1 MTWLH
6 LFLRDTKRTVSW
18 EQCDRQNHSHQTR
31 SLYMSSSISQYRCSH
46 QRDQNAASSTT
57 RTHDLL
63 VTVSAYQANLFWVVS
78 EQSIIKAPRERA
90 HGNANC
96 VNLLPITTVL
106 LYKLGAERLQ
116 TCHGQ
121 LPTLAADSF
130 ILPNLFTFP
139 RAALLLPF
147 FANPGLS
154 LPISTP
160 SADVIIIDCNSLCDS
175 KLYTNPSVISTAV
188 YMVGTDPL
196 FGPILG
202 IVYKTDKSHSC
213 VIISRHGASGFV
225 DMTLSHKSRYYGAVK
240 NLEDK
245 SSAVSRAL
253 GIALLRAYVTMD
265 KNIRTY
271 LAKNAL
277 QTSFLYDYDET
288 CAGKTASQLVVGD
301 GHGPEEIGK
310 LVLESGVVEPKFVR
324 SSAVDIVYED
334 SDETIEDN
342 NRLVYLLGE
351 QLEQL
356 FDPLSEY
363 SPEGVEEVYEPPR
376 DEDTDRRGAGGDV
389 DQEDDENGREPSPTS
404 SNFSDS
410 ATLTSVCYELI
421 TIQNNFRDALI
432 SFLQSY
438 LIPLRIQVINGAI
451 PSLNMTK
458 LNSIFPPTID
468 EIARIHNLFQTALKA
483 ATPFGS
489 SEIVRATGMTL
500 PYFYKPCM
508 RHEAALRSFSDL
520 YGDYS
525 ALIAESGFVPPVPYS
540 QQRIQSVLAA
550 SQNLTKIKLLLDR
563 IVKLSN
569 WGDKHD
575 ATMMYYHA
583 AVNTIESFAR
593 VENHVVYDKRVFTP
607 TGKILVEFA
616 SGWPRE
622 LQYGWINRRVVS
634 IFDVTSVFETREMRT
649 ESRNTQQHN
658 GSSPSSSK
666 DSILII
672 FTDHILL
679 LEVEPSYSSTIQTQ
693 AQKRIASGVSFHSV
707 SIADMLMHSLINEV
721 AVPQIPPLRVKFWA
735 PISHVFASE
744 YNFGHNLSLFAVG
757 GFNTAEYGNE
767 GIVPNSLENATGG
780 SGSSTTTL
788 LFTLKTP
795 VAPKIVELCT
805 KAKIMSKTQPFHL
818 FHHQKTHGL
827 NLFMT
832 VHEMQGYLSEQR
844 KSPIAIFLN
853 MDGSDG
859 KQLARELTKR
869 HELDAA
875 FSISLLS
882 NESAHVTLHSKFAY
896 TLDRQVSLDSLANF
910 INTEVSN
917 LYTLYLSPANPEM
930 VESIVQGNEMVAQQL
945 MDFATRQAHTKPTK
959 PVQSKSMIDDAA
971 LVVTGV
977 SKPVQGVHA
986 KPPVPAKDVK
996 SAKPSAKPSAKAPTK
1011 ASPSLKSKKSVL
1023 SLLGKS
1029 PKNSPNP
1036 ELNRKDSM
1044 WMKLKGKL
1052 RSPSLREE
1060 DEDED
1065 VVESGR
1071 VPDVPQKINVPPPV
1085 PVVPPT
1091 GEMHG
1096 LGISAKTPEMDGGK
1110 FGAAETPRPTLENDP
1125 DVTPKVVRRK
1135 KSFAALRRGIQT
1147 NSDDED
1153 GAEVDDIGYGDVDN
1167 PRVNSESTYG
1177 GESGA
1182 HGADRAVSGVSDA
1195 TRAVSSDYGAV
1206 SEATRNFSGIQGVTG
1221 DPRAAELRAASGV
1234 RSVSRPLPVPNA
1246 DRTPST
1252 ATAIYSGN
1260 DTSAFNS
1267 SSGYNSSSVAA
1278 NTTSSGVYDPTGV
1291 YANTTNGT
1299 TSGVYPDA
1307 STRAVF
1313 NNTTTNS
1320 SGYNTTNPV
1329 DALGV
1334 FGAPAASG
1342 VVGTGSIV
1350 VTDSSGVDTSAS
1362 QPGITSSGSIRPIKK
1377 EPSHPVFDSNHQLPT
1392 SHSHYYTYSGS
1403 ESEDNVANQR
1413 HTWND
1418 SYDSELM
1425 GGGHGRN
1432 MSSLE
1437 SLDCG
1442 ESRDASVSHASRD
1455 SRNDVK
1461 LFDFIKTNRSS
1472 AADPDCVDDVSEFS
1486 SFHSSEESSSRGSD
1500 FNDSRRFEDS
1510 RRFDESRDFM
1520 AESRDQSRVYPS
1532 QAQSRDQSQYYDQ
1545 SRDFMA
1551 DSTSDLQAAR
1561 NYLASR
1567 DSDESRDFM
1576 VDSSRDFLA
1585 GSSRDILPPGTSRD
1599 DSARQLRH
1607 MKSSSMAQFK
1617 YPPPLP
1623 PISSENPAE
1632 DEFSSFSYLAGIL
1645 QGKVALGEEDGK
1657 SLESAH
1663 ARRTSKSARVY
1674 SRNPV
1679 DTSQVPQSESF
1690 TSSIESGSTGGALY
1704 PDLRDSSIMFLGKY
1718 VRDRSPA
1725 KGQTRVKKE
1734 WVDEYE

>member
-1 MTWLH
+1 M
-6 LFLRDTKRTVSW
+6 
-18 EQCDRQNHSHQTR
+18 
-31 SLYMSSSISQYRCSH
+31 I
-46 QRDQNAASSTT
+46 
-57 RTHDLL
+57 
-63 VTVSAYQANLFWVVS
+63 
-78 EQSIIKAPRERA
+78 
-90 HGNANC
+90 
-96 VNLLPITTVL
+96 
-106 LYKLGAERLQ
+106 
-116 TCHGQ
+116 
-121 LPTLAADSF
+121 
-130 ILPNLFTFP
+130 
-139 RAALLLPF
+139 
-147 FANPGLS
+147 
-154 LPISTP
+154 
-160 SADVIIIDCNSLCDS
+160 
-175 KLYTNPSVISTAV
+175 
-188 YMVGTDPL
+188 GTDPL

-202 IVYKTDKSHSC
+202 IVYKTGRSHSC

-253 GIALLRAYVTMD
+253 GIALLRSYVTMD

-288 CAGKTASQLVVGD
+288 CAGKTASSLVVGD
-301 GHGPEEIGK
+301 GHGPEAIGK

-376 DEDTDRRGAGGDV
+376 EDEVRPPSSSTEEGDNNEEEH
-389 DQEDDENGREPSPTS
+389 DPESQSPKKT
-404 SNFSDS
+404 FSDS

-421 TIQNNFRDALI
+421 TIQSNFRDALI

-525 ALIAESGFVPPVPYS
+525 ALIAESGFMPPVPYS
-540 QQRIQSVLAA
+540 QQRIQSVLSA

-569 WGDKHD
+569 WGEKHD

-593 VENHVVYDKRVFTP
+593 VENNVVYDKRVFTP

-634 IFDVTSVFETREMRT
+634 IFDVTDVFAREEQSGKAQTRA
-649 ESRNTQQHN
+649 
-658 GSSPSSSK
+658 P
-666 DSILII
+666 SILII

-679 LEVEPSYSSTIQTQ
+679 LEVEASYSTAIKSQ
-693 AQKRIASGVSFHSV
+693 AQKRAASGVSFHSV

-721 AVPQIPPLRVKFWA
+721 AVPQIPQLSVKFWA
-735 PISHVFASE
+735 PISQVFASE

-757 GFNTAEYGNE
+757 GFNTAESGNE
-767 GIVPNSLENATGG
+767 GVIPTSLENPTGG

-788 LFTLKTP
+788 LFTLKNP

-832 VHEMQGYLSEQR
+832 VHEMQGYMSEQR

-853 MDGSDG
+853 VDGADG
-859 KQLARELTKR
+859 KQLARDLTKR
-869 HELDAA
+869 HDLDAA
-875 FSISLLS
+875 FSISLQQ
-882 NESAHVTLHSKFAY
+882 NETAHVTLYSKFAY
-896 TLDRQVSLDSLANF
+896 TLDRRVTLDLLANF

-917 LYTLYLSPANPEM
+917 LYTLFLSPANPDM

-945 MDFATRQAHTKPTK
+945 VDYATRSASAKTAKTAK
-959 PVQSKSMIDDAA
+959 PVPSKSMIDDSA

-986 KPPVPAKDVK
+986 KPPAAAKTAKTV
-996 SAKPSAKPSAKAPTK
+996 AKPAK

-1029 PKNSPNP
+1029 PKPGQNSPVP

-1052 RSPSLREE
+1052 KSPSLREE
-1060 DEDED
+1060 DEDEEEGE
-1065 VVESGR
+1065 VHSR
-1071 VPDVPQKINVPPPV
+1071 VPEVSKKINVPPPV

-1096 LGISAKTPEMDGGK
+1096 LGISSKTPEMTGET
-1110 FGAAETPRPTLENDP
+1110 FGAGETPRATQDNDP
-1125 DVTPKVVRRK
+1125 DATPKVVRRK

-1147 NSDDED
+1147 NSDEEDE
-1153 GAEVDDIGYGDVDN
+1153 AEVGYGDIDN
-1167 PRVNSESTYG
+1167 LRVNSESTYG
-1177 GESGA
+1177 GSNTRAVSG
-1182 HGADRAVSGVSDA
+1182 VSGVSDA
-1195 TRAVSSDYGAV
+1195 TRAVSGV
-1206 SEATRNFSGIQGVTG
+1206 SSNYRNFSGIQGVTG
-1221 DPRAAELRAASGV
+1221 DPRAAAESRASSGV
-1234 RSVSRPLPVPNA
+1234 SGPRPLPVPE
-1246 DRTPST
+1246 ST
-1252 ATAIYSGN
+1252 
-1260 DTSAFNS
+1260 FNS

-1278 NTTSSGVYDPTGV
+1278 NTTASGIYDPTGV
-1291 YANTTNGT
+1291 YSNSSV
-1299 TSGVYPDA
+1299 SGAQYDA
-1307 STRAVF
+1307 STRAIH
-1313 NNTTTNS
+1313 NNTTSS
-1320 SGYNTTNPV
+1320 SGYTNPV

-1334 FGAPAASG
+1334 FGAPIAS
-1342 VVGTGSIV
+1342 TRGSII
-1350 VTDSSGVDTSAS
+1350 VTDSSAVNTSNS
-1362 QPGITSSGSIRPIKK
+1362 QPGITSTGSIRPIKK
-1377 EPSHPVFDSNHQLPT
+1377 EASHPVFETNPQLPT

-1403 ESEDNVANQR
+1403 ESEGHNLSNQR

-1425 GGGHGRN
+1425 GGGAGHGRN
-1432 MSSLE
+1432 ISSLE

-1442 ESRDASVSHASRD
+1442 ESRDASDTHASRD

-1472 AADPDCVDDVSEFS
+1472 AADPDEVSEFS
-1486 SFHSSEESSSRGSD
+1486 SFHSSEDSGSYEH
-1500 FNDSRRFEDS
+1500 RFAD
-1510 RRFDESRDFM
+1510 DSRDFM
-1520 AESRDQSRVYPS
+1520 AESRDQSRVYPYN
-1532 QAQSRDQSQYYDQ
+1532 QSHDQSGYYDQ
-1545 SRDFMA
+1545 SREFMA
-1551 DSTSDLQAAR
+1551 DSMSDIQAAR

-1576 VDSSRDFLA
+1576 VDSSRDFLP
-1585 GSSRDILPPGTSRD
+1585 GSSRDILPADAT
-1599 DSARQLRH
+1599 RQTRH

-1617 YPPPLP
+1617 YPPPLAP
-1623 PISSENPAE
+1623 LASENQLDA
-1632 DEFSSFSYLAGIL
+1632 EFSSFSYLAGIL

-1657 SLESAH
+1657 SLEATH
-1663 ARRTSKSARVY
+1663 ARQTSKSARVY

-1679 DTSQVPQSESF
+1679 DTSHVPASDSF
-1690 TSSIESGSTGGALY
+1690 SSSIESGSTGALY

-1718 VRDRSPA
+1718 VRDKSPV
-1725 KGQTRVKKE
+1725 KGQKKKG
-1734 WVDEYE
+1734 WTDEYD

>member
-1 MTWLH
+1 M
-6 LFLRDTKRTVSW
+6 
-18 EQCDRQNHSHQTR
+18 
-31 SLYMSSSISQYRCSH
+31 
-46 QRDQNAASSTT
+46 
-57 RTHDLL
+57 
-63 VTVSAYQANLFWVVS
+63 
-78 EQSIIKAPRERA
+78 
-90 HGNANC
+90 
-96 VNLLPITTVL
+96 
-106 LYKLGAERLQ
+106 
-116 TCHGQ
+116 
-121 LPTLAADSF
+121 
-130 ILPNLFTFP
+130 
-139 RAALLLPF
+139 
-147 FANPGLS
+147 
-154 LPISTP
+154 
-160 SADVIIIDCNSLCDS
+160 IIIDCNSLCDS
-175 KLYTNPSVISTAV
+175 KLYTNPSVISTSV
-188 YMVGTDPL
+188 YMVGSDPL

-301 GHGPEEIGK
+301 GHGPEAIGK

-376 DEDTDRRGAGGDV
+376 EDSSGTAEGNRGDAV
-389 DQEDDENGREPSPTS
+389 DSEPSPTS
-404 SNFSDS
+404 PTYSDS

-634 IFDVTSVFETREMRT
+634 IFDVSSVFETRDT
-649 ESRNTQQHN
+649 ES
-658 GSSPSSSK
+658 PKSSSTK

-757 GFNTAEYGNE
+757 GFNTAESGNE
-767 GIVPNSLENATGG
+767 GIVPNSLANATGG

-788 LFTLKTP
+788 LFSLKNP
-795 VAPKIVELCT
+795 AAPKIVELCT

-853 MDGSDG
+853 MSGAADVGG

-875 FSISLLS
+875 FSISLLP

-896 TLDRQVSLDSLANF
+896 TLDRHVSLDALANF

-930 VESIVQGNEMVAQQL
+930 VESIVRGNEMVAQQL
-945 MDFATRQAHTKPTK
+945 VDFATRQASAQPAKPAAK
-959 PVQSKSMIDDAA
+959 AAPGRSMIDDAA

-986 KPPVPAKDVK
+986 KPPSVPAKDA
-996 SAKPSAKPSAKAPTK
+996 AKPPKTPKTAAKP
-1011 ASPSLKSKKSVL
+1011 SPSLKSKKSVL

-1052 RSPSLREE
+1052 KSPSLREE
-1060 DEDED
+1060 DEEADED
-1065 VVESGR
+1065 VVPSGR
-1071 VPDVPQKINVPPPV
+1071 VPDVPHKIDVPPPV

-1096 LGISAKTPEMDGGK
+1096 LGISANAKTPEMDGAAQ
-1110 FGAAETPRPTLENDP
+1110 FGAAGETPRPTVDNDP
-1125 DVTPKVVRRK
+1125 EATPKVVRRK

-1147 NSDDED
+1147 NSDEED
-1153 GAEVDDIGYGDVDN
+1153 GGEDVGDELNDVGYGDVDN
-1167 PRVNSESTYG
+1167 PRINSESTYG
-1177 GESGA
+1177 GSTGEYATRGA
-1182 HGADRAVSGVSDA
+1182 SGVSDA
-1195 TRAVSSDYGAV
+1195 TRAVSGVSSDYRAASDPV

-1221 DPRAAELRAASGV
+1221 DPRAAESSRAASGASGM

-1291 YANTTNGT
+1291 YSNNGAL
-1299 TSGVYPDA
+1299 PDA
-1307 STRAVF
+1307 STRAVY
-1313 NNTTTNS
+1313 NNSSGYNS

-1334 FGAPAASG
+1334 FGASG
-1342 VVGTGSIV
+1342 AGAVGTGSIV
-1350 VTDSSGVDTSAS
+1350 VTDSSGVDSSGVTTGQ

-1377 EPSHPVFDSNHQLPT
+1377 DPSHPVFESNPPIPT

-1403 ESEDNVANQR
+1403 ESEGNITNNNNINQR

-1425 GGGHGRN
+1425 GGGGHGRN
-1432 MSSLE
+1432 LSSLE

-1442 ESRDASVSHASRD
+1442 ESRDANASRASRD

-1472 AADPDCVDDVSEFS
+1472 AADPDGIDDVSEFS
-1486 SFHSSEESSSRGSD
+1486 SFHSSEESSSRSSEFD
-1500 FNDSRRFEDS
+1500 DSRRFEDS
-1510 RRFDESRDFM
+1510 RRFDQSREFM

-1532 QAQSRDQSQYYDQ
+1532 AQSRDQSQYYDQ

-1576 VDSSRDFLA
+1576 VDP
-1585 GSSRDILPPGTSRD
+1585 SRDILPPGTSRD

-1623 PISSENPAE
+1623 PVASESNATE

-1657 SLESAH
+1657 SLETAH

-1718 VRDRSPA
+1718 VRDRSPV

>member
-1 MTWLH
+1 MN
-6 LFLRDTKRTVSW
+6 K
-18 EQCDRQNHSHQTR
+18 EK
-31 SLYMSSSISQYRCSH
+31 MK
-46 QRDQNAASSTT
+46 
-57 RTHDLL
+57 
-63 VTVSAYQANLFWVVS
+63 
-78 EQSIIKAPRERA
+78 EE
-90 HGNANC
+90 
-96 VNLLPITTVL
+96 
-106 LYKLGAERLQ
+106 
-116 TCHGQ
+116 
-121 LPTLAADSF
+121 
-130 ILPNLFTFP
+130 
-139 RAALLLPF
+139 
-147 FANPGLS
+147 GLS

-196 FGPILG
+196 FGPVLG

-213 VIISRHGASGFV
+213 VIVSRHGASGFV

-277 QTSFLYDYDET
+277 QKNFLYDYDET

-301 GHGPEEIGK
+301 GHGPEAIGK

-376 DEDTDRRGAGGDV
+376 EESRETNDT
-389 DQEDDENGREPSPTS
+389 ERETSPAD
-404 SNFSDS
+404 FSDS
-410 ATLTSVCYELI
+410 EQLTSVCYELI

-489 SEIVRATGMTL
+489 AEIVRATGMTL

-520 YGDYS
+520 FGDYS
-525 ALIAESGFVPPVPYS
+525 AVLAESGFVPPVPYS

-563 IVKLSN
+563 IVKLSS

-593 VENHVVYDKRVFTP
+593 VENHVQYDKRVFTP

-634 IFDVTSVFETREMRT
+634 IFDVASVF
-649 ESRNTQQHN
+649 HDKD
-658 GSSPSSSK
+658 SP
-666 DSILII
+666 DNSILII

-679 LEVEPSYSSTIQTQ
+679 LEVEPSHSSALTSQ

-744 YNFGHNLSLFAVG
+744 YNFGSNLSLFAVG
-757 GFNTAEYGNE
+757 GFNTAESGNE
-767 GIVPNSLENATGG
+767 GIVPNSLENPTGG

-788 LFTLKTP
+788 LFSLKTP
-795 VAPKIVELCT
+795 IAPKIVELCT

-853 MDGSDG
+853 MND
-859 KQLARELTKR
+859 KARELSQR

-875 FSISLLS
+875 FAISLQ
-882 NESAHVTLHSKFAY
+882 EDETAHVTLHSKFAY
-896 TLDRQVSLDSLANF
+896 TLDRHVTLDSLANF

-930 VESIVQGNEMVAQQL
+930 VESIVRGNELVAKEL
-945 MDFATRQAHTKPTK
+945 VDFATRQAAPAKAK
-959 PVQSKSMIDDAA
+959 PVQATKSMIDDSA

-977 SKPVQGVHA
+977 SKPVAGVHA
-986 KPPVPAKDVK
+986 KPVE
-996 SAKPSAKPSAKAPTK
+996 KPKPKPKAQKQAQKP
-1011 ASPSLKSKKSVL
+1011 SPSLKSKKSVL

-1052 RSPSLREE
+1052 KSPVLHEE
-1060 DEDED
+1060 DEENDENLP
-1065 VVESGR
+1065 VESVSSR
-1071 VPDVPQKINVPPPV
+1071 VPDVPQKIDVPPPV
-1085 PVVPPT
+1085 PVVPPSA
-1091 GEMHG
+1091 EMHG
-1096 LGISAKTPEMDGGK
+1096 LGISAKTPELDTETHQ
-1110 FGAAETPRPTLENDP
+1110 FETPRPAVDNDP

-1135 KSFAALRRGIQT
+1135 KSFAALRQGIQT
-1147 NSDDED
+1147 NSDEED
-1153 GAEVDDIGYGDVDN
+1153 GGDVSYGDVDN
-1167 PRVNSESTYG
+1167 PRVHSESTYG
-1177 GESGA
+1177 GDA
-1182 HGADRAVSGVSDA
+1182 VAYDHRAVSGVSDA
-1195 TRAVSSDYGAV
+1195 TRAVSGVSSDYRAASDLV

-1221 DPRAAELRAASGV
+1221 DPRAAESRSASGM

-1246 DRTPST
+1246 ERTPST
-1252 ATAIYSGN
+1252 ATAIYSG
-1260 DTSAFNS
+1260 DSTGYST
-1267 SSGYNSSSVAA
+1267 GYNSSSVAA

-1291 YANTTNGT
+1291 YSNGAN
-1299 TSGVYPDA
+1299 PDA
-1307 STRAVF
+1307 STRGVF
-1313 NNTTTNS
+1313 NATNNS
-1320 SGYNTTNPV
+1320 SSANYSSSNPV

-1334 FGAPAASG
+1334 FGAAQ
-1342 VVGTGSIV
+1342 TGSIV
-1350 VTDSSGVDTSAS
+1350 VTDSSAVDTSNS
-1362 QPGITSSGSIRPIKK
+1362 QGITSSGSIRPIKK
-1377 EPSHPVFDSNHQLPT
+1377 EASHPVFESNPLPT

-1403 ESEDNVANQR
+1403 ESEHDVAQHR

-1425 GGGHGRN
+1425 GQGHGRN
-1432 MSSLE
+1432 LSSLE
-1437 SLDCG
+1437 SLNC
-1442 ESRDASVSHASRD
+1442 ESRDVSHASRD

-1472 AADPDCVDDVSEFS
+1472 AADPDEVSEFS
-1486 SFHSSEESSSRGSD
+1486 SFHSSEE
-1500 FNDSRRFEDS
+1500 DSRDGS
-1510 RRFDESRDFM
+1510 RDGDYSREFMVESRDQSRVFQYRDTSREFM
-1520 AESRDQSRVYPS
+1520 AESRDQSRVYT
-1532 QAQSRDQSQYYDQ
+1532 QSRDQSRVYNQ
-1545 SRDFMA
+1545 SREFMA
-1551 DSTSDLQAAR
+1551 DSASDLQAAR

-1576 VDSSRDFLA
+1576 APGESRDLLPE
-1585 GSSRDILPPGTSRD
+1585 SRV
-1599 DSARQLRH
+1599 RH

-1617 YPPPLP
+1617 YPPAP
-1623 PISSENPAE
+1623 ENQPE

-1674 SRNPV
+1674 SRQPV
-1679 DTSQVPQSESF
+1679 DAHVPQSESF
-1690 TSSIESGSTGGALY
+1690 SSSIESGSTGGALY

-1718 VRDRSPA
+1718 VRDQSPVKA
-1725 KGQTRVKKE
+1725 PKVKKE
-1734 WVDEYE
+1734 WIDEYDE